1 MCLYAVSPFSD
12 RIYGTVTVRYGP
24 KPYNTVKMKLRYGSD
39 MVREYG
45 QPYFGLFAGKKEV
58 LGSNPGLN
66 RTFCFFPPFIFCAF
80 PLKQGSTVSHYI
92 YLLQNICIEGKMSQ
106 KWSFWCKNRRQFWS
120 FWCQLGTFLV
130 LIRAFKTVGL
140 LAICRAETKLN
151 FNFLTEDFEV

>member
-58 LGSNPGLN
+58 LGSSPGLN
-66 RTFCFFPPFIFCAF
+66 RTFCLFPPFFLC
-80 PLKQGSTVSHYI
+80 VS
-92 YLLQNICIEGKMSQ
+92 S
-106 KWSFWCKNRRQFWS
+106 
-120 FWCQLGTFLV
+120 
-130 LIRAFKTVGL
+130 
-140 LAICRAETKLN
+140 
-151 FNFLTEDFEV
+151 

>member
-24 KPYNTVKMKLRYGSD
+24 KPYNTVKMKLRYSSG

-45 QPYFGLFAGKKEV
+45 RPFLQGKRRSWVRVLVWTALFA
-58 LGSNPGLN
+58 
-66 RTFCFFPPFIFCAF
+66 FFPHFFCAF
-80 PLKQGSTVSHYI
+80 PLKQVSTISHYI

-106 KWSFWCKNRRQFWS
+106 QWSFWCKNRRQSWS

-130 LIRAFKTVGL
+130 LIRDFKL
-140 LAICRAETKLN
+140 WAYLAICRAETKLN
-151 FNFLTEDFEV
+151 FNFLTEAFEV